1 MDKNRSNYLFPHQL
15 LIIVDMPPH
24 PHRKRVLN
32 YHLHT
37 KTPIPLGNLVKSHE
51 NLVKLD
57 GTTGNQT
64 GFPVFLLPEVGW
76 CSLRFPSRL

>member
-1 MDKNRSNYLFPHQL
+1 MDKIRGSYFFPRQL
-15 LIIVDMPPH
+15 LIIVNMPLH
-24 PHRKRVLN
+24 PHKNRALN

-57 GTTGNQT
+57 GITGNQT
-64 GFPVFLLPEVGW
+64 GFPVFLLPEAGW
-76 CSLRFPSRL
+76 CSLRFPGWL